1 VKEYIPNGRRL
12 AIASGTAR
20 LAASLAGI
28 TALRSSSVF
37 ATAYS
42 GRLPHVITLSWDY
55 SGFALIII

>member
-1 VKEYIPNGRRL
+1 LRAARR
-12 AIASGTAR
+12 
-20 LAASLAGI
+20 AASLAGI